1 MKNTKNTT
9 PNIANQDAARA
20 GLCIPNDAMTAAG
33 ISRREETDCRALKS
47 AVTVLKKQMT
57 ALELVRAAWSLIEL
71 STELCTVLTERCGQC
86 NDGELCGGEQLGC
99 PYDPLDFATS
109 IEIPDDLRELA
120 GIEKDAPLHV
130 ELLED
135 GEITI
140 LPNRDGP
147 GLWDVPAPMM
157 QMLLKSGVCAG
168 YLEFLLKSGEII
180 YGD

>member
-9 PNIANQDAARA
+9 QNTERA
-20 GLCIPNDAMTAAG
+20 GLCIPTDALTAAG
-33 ISRREETDCRALKS
+33 FSRREETDCLALKN
-47 AVTVLKKQMT
+47 AVVVLKKQMN
-57 ALELVRAAWSLIEL
+57 ALELVRAAWSLLNLSIEL
-71 STELCTVLTERCGQC
+71 TEALVDECGQC
-86 NDGELCGGEQLGC
+86 NNGELCGTQQLGC
-99 PYDPLDFATS
+99 PFDPLDFATP

-120 GIEKDAPLHV
+120 GIEKGVPLHV

-157 QMLLKSGVCAG
+157 QLLLKSGVCAG
-168 YLEFLLKSGEII
+168 YLESLLKSGEII
-180 YGD
+180 YGDA